1 MSASTAGALKAVIEG
16 AGLGISAYR
25 DKAPARVARPYVTI
39 DESIS
44 LTPDPTSAPFDHSAD
59 PPWFREQVQVN
70 VWQDWRRQTGA
81 SFTLLESP
89 GLPASVAKAI
99 HGVAMTGTPT
109 KVYGVFVKNVLR
121 IVEVDNNIVH
131 HVILVEV
138 ARDA

>member
-16 AGLGISAYR
+16 AGLGISAFR
-25 DKAPARVARPYVTI
+25 DKVPARETRPYVTI

-44 LTPDPTSAPFDHSAD
+44 FTPDPTSTPFDHSAD
-59 PPWFREQVQVN
+59 PPWFREEVQVN

-89 GLPASVAKAI
+89 SLPYSVAKAI
-99 HGVAMTGTPT
+99 HGVGLPTAPT
-109 KVYGVFVKNVLR
+109 KVYGVWVKNVLR

-131 HVILVEV
+131 HVIMVEV